1 MSWPDGL
8 VIDHRRGGGGVVCQA
23 VLTPTRLEERA
34 RGPKVRRMRQKQLG
48 PAGRKE
54 SEPEGPQ
61 ELEQRMAPFRGDQG
75 EIAALLER
83 VKWNLHP
90 HRGPPWD
97 LRVVN
102 RDETNEATLGKP

>member
-1 MSWPDGL
+1 M
-8 VIDHRRGGGGVVCQA
+8 CQA

-34 RGPKVRRMRQKQLG
+34 RGPKVRRMRRKQLR

-61 ELEQRMAPFRGDQG
+61 ELEQRMAPFRGDWG
-75 EIAALLER
+75 ERAALL

-97 LRVVN
+97 LRAVN
-102 RDETNEATLGKP
+102 RDETNEATLRKP

>member
-1 MSWPDGL
+1 MPGCPHPD
-8 VIDHRRGGGGVVCQA
+8 QA
-23 VLTPTRLEERA
+23 ERES

-61 ELEQRMAPFRGDQG
+61 ELEQRMAPFRGDRG
-75 EIAALLER
+75 ETAALLGR
-83 VKWNLHP
+83 VKWDLHP

-97 LRVVN
+97 PRVVN
-102 RDETNEATLGKP
+102 RDETNEAMLGKP